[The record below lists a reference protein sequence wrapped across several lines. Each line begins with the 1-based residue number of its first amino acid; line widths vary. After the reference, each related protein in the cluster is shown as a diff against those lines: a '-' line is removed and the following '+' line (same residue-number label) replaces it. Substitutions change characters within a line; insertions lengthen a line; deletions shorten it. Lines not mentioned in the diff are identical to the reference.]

1 MPNVTTIDLSE
12 YSHSDYE
19 YEPDIRVRE
28 IYELMVISREFKN
41 SNAARNYAKDIGY
54 LLSLLKAERLGSAR
68 LQRMVP

>member
-41 SNAARNYAKDIGY
+41 SNAAHC
-54 LLSLLKAERLGSAR
+54 
-68 LQRMVP
+68 